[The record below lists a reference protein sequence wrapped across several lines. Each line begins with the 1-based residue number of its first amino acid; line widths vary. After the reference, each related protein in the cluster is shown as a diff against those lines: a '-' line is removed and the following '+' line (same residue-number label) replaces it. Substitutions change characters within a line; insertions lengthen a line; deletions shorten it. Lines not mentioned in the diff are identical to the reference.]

1 MSTTTA
7 VIKREQFLEKRRLGV
22 GGSDSPSLFPEDTK
36 YGCPTRIWYEKRGQ
50 SPDYERTEK
59 EKRILDRGNRFED
72 IISDLF
78 SEEYGFKVRRQS
90 TVVDKNS
97 PHLRVNIDRQIINVT
112 REELLVFWPQ
122 IEADLQAVIGDGPC
136 GPGVLEIKSA
146 NEFVA
151 RNALKEGIIPDHI
164 FQVQHGLMVTGYK
177 WGVMAIGDVSSLD
190 LTAFPMVRNEKL
202 IAIMRERA
210 DAFWALVEN
219 GPKPEPPT
227 FPAGDTR
234 CRGCI
239 FRKTCRGEQ
248 YLMQLAGEK
257 PDTGYVADDSFSE
270 LASDLKDI
278 LAQKEV
284 IESTETEIKERIKA
298 QMEEKG
304 IAKLEIPSVGAKVR
318 WAEQKPSLRWD
329 SKALEAEAGTIGR
342 HVHFADYVGETHP
355 ELVAEFQERYGK
367 SPSLA
372 EKFKRYGTPSRP
384 FVFVSL

>member
-1 MSTTTA
+1 MSTAT
-7 VIKREQFLEKRRLGV
+7 IEQTQEWHEQRKLGI
-22 GGSDSPSLFPEDTK
+22 GGSDAAGLFPEDSK
-36 YGCPTRIWYEKRGQ
+36 YGCPTRLFYEKRGQ
-50 SPDYERTEK
+50 RPDYERTPAEQ
-59 EKRILDRGNRFED
+59 RILARGNRLED
-72 IISDLF
+72 VAAEQFTL
-78 SEEYGFKVRRQS
+78 EYGLKVRRQP
-90 TVVDKNS
+90 TAFIADA
-97 PHLRVNIDRQIINVT
+97 PHMRVNIDRQIVSVT
-112 REELLVFWPQ
+112 REELVVFWPQ
-122 IEADLQAVIGDGPC
+122 IEKDLQEVLGDGPC
-136 GPGVLEIKSA
+136 GPGVLELKTS
-146 NEFVA
+146 NEWVV
-151 RNALKEGIIPDHI
+151 RNAMKDGIIPDYI
-164 FQVQHGLMVTGYK
+164 FQLQHGMAVKGYK
-177 WGVMAIGDVSSLD
+177 WGVMGILD
-190 LTAFPMVRNEKL
+190 TSTFELTSFPMVRNEKL

-210 DAFWALVEN
+210 DAFWALVED

-284 IESTETEIKERIKA
+284 IESTEAEIKERIKA
-298 QMEEKG
+298 QMQEKG
-304 IAKLEIPSVGAKVR
+304 IAKLEIPSMGARVR